1 MTVKKFSV
9 DEVSDNHGPMNSVAK
24 EHAKYWAK
32 KKAWSEDLSEHQIRR
47 IEVAKKKKEVN
58 ASKKQD
64 RKLSKDI
71 IKHLDDL
78 DA

>member
-24 EHAKYWAK
+24 EHAKYWTK
-32 KKAWSEDLSEHQIRR
+32 KKAWSEDLSQQQIHR
-47 IEVAKKKKEVN
+47 IEVAKKKKEVT
-58 ASKKQD
+58 ASKKQE

-78 DA
+78 DT

>member
-1 MTVKKFSV
+1 MTVKKFSI

-47 IEVAKKKKEVN
+47 IEVAKKKKEVT
-58 ASKKQD
+58 ASKKQE
-64 RKLSKDI
+64 RKDSKNI
-71 IKHLDDL
+71 IKNIKDFED
-78 DA
+78 

>member
-78 DA
+78 DD

>member
-9 DEVSDNHGPMNSVAK
+9 EEVSDIHGPMNSVAK

-32 KKAWSEDLSEHQIRR
+32 KKAWSEDLSEYQIHR

-64 RKLSKDI
+64 RKNSKDI
-71 IKHLDDL
+71 IKNFKDFED
-78 DA
+78 